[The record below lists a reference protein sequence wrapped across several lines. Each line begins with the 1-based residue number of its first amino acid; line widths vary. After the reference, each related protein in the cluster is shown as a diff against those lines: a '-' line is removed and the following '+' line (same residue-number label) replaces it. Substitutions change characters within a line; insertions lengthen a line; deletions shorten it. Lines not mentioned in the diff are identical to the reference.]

1 MKEIEAKFFVWD
13 LDRISARLEA
23 LGAEIVHPR
32 VFEQNWRY
40 DTPERGMNAR
50 HQLLRLRKSHI
61 VTLTYKSSATDV
73 AGTSQRT
80 EYETEVSDIEMT
92 RNLLGALGFVVTD
105 CYEKYRAAYNL
116 DGLYITLDELPFG
129 NFVEIEGDQIAD
141 IQGAAADLELD
152 WDANIT
158 QNYLLLFKTLQ
169 KNTAIDESELTF
181 ERLSGYRITP
191 EDLGVTPAD

>member
-13 LDRISARLEA
+13 LDRISAQLEA

-32 VFEQNWRY
+32 VFEQNWRF
-40 DTPERGMNAR
+40 DTPDQAMNAR
-50 HQLLRLRKSHI
+50 HQLLRLRKSYK
-61 VTLTYKSSATDV
+61 VTLTYKSSAVDV
-73 AGTSQRT
+73 GGTSQRT

-92 RNLLGALGFVVTD
+92 RNLLGALGYVITD
-105 CYEKYRAAYNL
+105 RYEKYRAEYNL

-141 IQGAAADLELD
+141 IQGAAADLGLD

-158 QNYLLLFKTLQ
+158 RNYLLLFKTLQ

-181 ERLSGYRITP
+181 ERLSGYQITP